1 MKVKLVHWF
10 YSLLARTN
18 NHMCIDIELIDIFYF
33 NERTLVDCD
42 KPMNTVKKNRF

>member
-1 MKVKLVHWF
+1 
-10 YSLLARTN
+10 
-18 NHMCIDIELIDIFYF
+18 MCIDIELIDIFYF